1 MKGAFQ
7 KVKKEDATGTKR
19 YFRSKRTAGLNGH
32 AANERGSHAQPQLP
46 ALFLSASESG
56 SLEFLFW
63 GSWFTHLYR
72 FMTLAVPNFIF

>member
-32 AANERGSHAQPQLP
+32 AANERGSHAR
-46 ALFLSASESG
+46 G
-56 SLEFLFW
+56 
-63 GSWFTHLYR
+63 
-72 FMTLAVPNFIF
+72 VPTSTTRSFSQCL